1 MIQNCLA
8 VLWDCFMERAQ
19 VYRKANGT
27 TRTTSTTVSLTL
39 TTTTSTTSTHWSSK
53 GLWKYVGPCEVQ
65 DNCISS
71 PQVQGHC
78 TAIPPLG
85 TPIKLVSYSKSE
97 SGEESGE
104 SLTIDGHHL
113 TPSDQGHLFLVQ
125 SQLSWSPGTSE
136 SSWELCTQVPSC
148 EDGLTLTPVVNC
160 PSNLNDLPGCEAV
173 EPGGICR
180 AGECFTSDQL
190 GNCEG
195 LAVYQKA
202 IGTTKTLTTT
212 WTQTA
217 TSTASLWQVEGPCG
231 VSGACAES
239 PNFPEA

>member
-1 MIQNCLA
+1 M
-8 VLWDCFMERAQ
+8 
-19 VYRKANGT
+19 
-27 TRTTSTTVSLTL
+27 
-39 TTTTSTTSTHWSSK
+39 
-53 GLWKYVGPCEVQ
+53 
-65 DNCISS
+65 
-71 PQVQGHC
+71 
-78 TAIPPLG
+78 
-85 TPIKLVSYSKSE
+85 TPA
-97 SGEESGE
+97 
-104 SLTIDGHHL
+104 
-113 TPSDQGHLFLVQ
+113 DQGHLFLVE

-136 SSWELCTQVPSC
+136 SSWEICTEVPSC

-160 PSNLNDLPGCEAV
+160 PANLSDLPGCEAV

-202 IGTTKTLTTT
+202 IGTTKTVTTT

-239 PNFPEA
+239 PNFPDEYGLNERCTLSLPEGTSVTVTSFSTEDFYDRLTINGEKYSGSQGLAGQSFVVTSPIKWRSDESHTGPGWQICAGESTSTMTSTEFMV